1 MSLIDNPVVGDSIAL
16 SFSTTP
22 KQDLTDWTCRVQVR
36 EVDSLSAALDFD
48 ITDLSSDNTEFIGG
62 FRTNLLTAGKY
73 YIVAKLDNVTTN
85 QHKEIQLTMTLGV
98 SLFV

>member
-1 MSLIDNPVVGDSIAL
+1 MSSIDNPVVGDSIAL

-36 EVDSLSAALDFD
+36 EVDSSSVALDFN
-48 ITDLSSDNTEFIGG
+48 ITDLSPDSKEFIGG
-62 FRTNLLTAGKY
+62 FRTNLMAAGKY
-73 YIVAKLDNVTTN
+73 YIVAKLGNETTG
-85 QHKEIQLTMTLGV
+85 QYKEIQLTMNLGR